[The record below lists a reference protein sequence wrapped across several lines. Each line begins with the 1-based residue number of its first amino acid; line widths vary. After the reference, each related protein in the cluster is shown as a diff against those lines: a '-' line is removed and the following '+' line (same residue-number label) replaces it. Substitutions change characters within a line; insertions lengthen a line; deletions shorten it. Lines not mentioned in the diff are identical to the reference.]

1 MKNEFFVPEHE
12 ARLLALLMR
21 DEDKVHD
28 TLGNLRPT
36 ALSGKLN
43 ILICDA
49 IFEVARQGIT
59 PTSDVV
65 KAFMESKKT
74 LEAAGGEDYFNKIAG
89 TDVDPG
95 AFDIY
100 YESVTDSYK
109 RREVSRLAQTM
120 SSAVHNAE
128 DISDFISGT
137 QAQLSNLSGASLQG
151 GIRTIE
157 ELLISA
163 LDIIKA
169 RKEGKTGDLIGV
181 TTGFQTIDEVTGGYI
196 GGDLWIF
203 GGRPSQG
210 KTTALIQSFMNAAEQ
225 ADAGCLLFNR
235 EMGPT
240 ELMFRML
247 AMDRGVP
254 HQKIK
259 TGQLSD
265 TSYTRVQQGRKK
277 LSKLP
282 IYLDSNYYG
291 DINYITSS
299 IRKYHKL
306 YDIKLVGIDYVQLLA
321 ERGNDQVAELGR
333 ISRELKLLALDLD
346 ITIVILSQLNRKVE
360 EREDR
365 RPILSDLRQSGNLE
379 EDADVVICLYRDDY
393 YNKNSP
399 ETGKVEFIILKQ
411 RNGPTGIYT
420 LRFEAKY
427 LRIVDAHGNIEF
439 GGEEDDE

>member
-1 MKNEFFVPEHE
+1 MKSEFFVPEHE
-12 ARLLALLMR
+12 ANLLALLMR

-28 TLGNLRPT
+28 ALGNLRT
-36 ALSGKLN
+36 SVFNADLN

-59 PTSDVV
+59 PTPDVV
-65 KAFMESKKT
+65 KAFMEHKKT
-74 LEAAGGEDYFNKIAG
+74 LDAAGGEDYFNKIAE
-89 TDVDPG
+89 TEVDPG

-100 YESVTDSYK
+100 YSSVTDAYK
-109 RREVSRLAQTM
+109 RREISRLSQTM
-120 SSAVHNAE
+120 SFAVHNAD

-137 QAQLSNLSGASLQG
+137 QAQLSNLNGANLHG

-169 RKEGKTGDLIGV
+169 RREGNTGDLIGV
-181 TTGFQTIDEVTGGYI
+181 TTGFDTIDEVTGGYI

-210 KTTALIQSFMNAAEQ
+210 KTTALIQSFMNAAEG
-225 ADAGCLLFNR
+225 AEAGCLLFNR

-247 AMDRGVP
+247 AMDRKVP
-254 HQKIK
+254 HQQIK
-259 TGQLSD
+259 TGQLSE
-265 TSYTRVQQGRKK
+265 TNYKKVQQGRRK

-321 ERGNDQVAELGR
+321 ERGGDQVAELGR

-346 ITIVILSQLNRKVE
+346 ITVVLLSQLNRKVE

-379 EDADVVICLYRDDY
+379 EDADVVIGLYRDDY
-393 YNKNSP
+393 YNMNSP
-399 ETGKVEFIILKQ
+399 QGGKVEFIILKQ

-427 LRIVDAHGNIEF
+427 LRIVDTAEFEF
-439 GGEEDDE
+439 GGDDE